1 MSKRAAADGWSLAE
15 LEAAARPKKSRA
27 NVDPSA
33 AAKILRSAAL
43 CLKTRSQS
51 AKVDR

>member
-33 AAKILRSAAL
+33 VESVRNAAKDELE
-43 CLKTRSQS
+43 
-51 AKVDR
+51 DREW